1 MSDDDVPPIVR
12 DLLHP
17 PALGLTE
24 AARTELRVTHASW
37 VILTDNDV
45 WKIKR
50 PVDLG
55 FLDYRT
61 TESRHRFCDE
71 EVRLNR
77 RLAPGV
83 YLGVDPIH
91 ATAAGHVLK
100 DDGPVVDWAVHM
112 RRLPDQRSAQALVA
126 QDALCA
132 PMLEHLA
139 EHLAEFFSGAESVPE
154 YGALTVL
161 MNNVEENF
169 VQVTP
174 FVGDLLE
181 QVALDEVKAFQ
192 LNKLARESDRF
203 AERVASGRIRD
214 GHGDLRLEH
223 VYFLDRPG
231 QPPSPVIIDCIEFS
245 PRFRCGDV
253 AGEIAFLAM
262 ELEAV
267 RRPDLAAGLVARF
280 AEATDDFGI
289 YRVLDF
295 YLSYRAW
302 VRGKVAAF
310 VAADATASTEI
321 RRRKREEARLDMA
334 LARSFTGQRLDRPF
348 LIVVGG
354 MIGSGKSTLAA
365 ALGRALATPVVSS
378 DRTRKARAGMAP
390 TARADAKLYT
400 VPERERIYATLIRTA
415 ADVLQLGRD
424 IILDATFAERRWRWQ
439 AAAAAHAAQATFVF
453 IETVP
458 SDMEMLRQRL
468 KERRQGP
475 SLSDATDEQL
485 DHFISEY
492 ESPSELDPEPRFGV
506 ATSATPERALAEALT
521 HLDRLGIERASQAR
535 RPPTSDRR

>member
-12 DLLHP
+12 DLLQP
-17 PALGLTE
+17 RALGLTE
-24 AARTELRVTHASW
+24 GARTELRVTHASW
-37 VILTDNDV
+37 VILTDSDV

-77 RLAPGV
+77 RLAPDV

-91 ATAAGHVLK
+91 ATAGGHALK

-126 QDALCA
+126 QNALDA
-132 PMLEHLA
+132 PMLERLA
-139 EHLAEFFSGAESVPE
+139 EHLAEFFGRAESVPE
-154 YGALTVL
+154 YGALAVL
-161 MNNVEENF
+161 RKNVEENF
-169 VQVTP
+169 VQVAP
-174 FVGDLLE
+174 FVDDLLE
-181 QVALDEVKAFQ
+181 QVALDGVKAFQ
-192 LNKLARESDRF
+192 LDQLARASDRF

-223 VYFLDRPG
+223 VYFLERPG
-231 QPPSPVIIDCIEFS
+231 QPPPSPVIIDCIEFT

-280 AEATDDFGI
+280 AEATGDFGI

-321 RRRKREEARLDMA
+321 RRRKREEARRDMA
-334 LARSFTGQRLDRPF
+334 LARSFAGQRLDRPF

-378 DRTRKARAGMAP
+378 DRTRKARAGVTP
-390 TARADAKLYT
+390 TARADARLYALE
-400 VPERERIYATLIRTA
+400 ERERIYATLIRTA
-415 ADVLQLGRD
+415 ADVLQSGRG

-453 IETVP
+453 IETVAQ
-458 SDMEMLRQRL
+458 DMETLRQRL
-468 KERRQGP
+468 TERRQGP

-485 DHFISEY
+485 AHFVSEY
-492 ESPSELDPEPRFGV
+492 ESPSELDPAPRFEV
-506 ATSATPERALAEALT
+506 ATSATPARALAEALT
-521 HLDRLGIERASQAR
+521 HLDRLGIERASKR
-535 RPPTSDRR
+535 CRS